1 MDRVADHR
9 NLGAVETCKEF
20 GLPMIGDFSLNV
32 ANLLT
37 ARLLMEECRFENLT
51 ISYDLNEGQVSELL
65 SLTPPEWLEIT
76 VHQHMP
82 MFHMEHCVFC
92 TFLSNGG
99 TSILNCG
106 KPCEKHHVQL
116 KDRVGQLHTLK
127 ADVGCRNTLFNG
139 RAQTGARFYQK
150 LRGTG
155 LRKFR
160 VDFLDEDR
168 AAARQTILAYQNLL
182 AGETSG
188 HHLWQNLDV
197 MEQLGVTEGTLQV
210 IGK

>member
-1 MDRVADHR
+1 M
-9 NLGAVETCKEF
+9 
-20 GLPMIGDFSLNV
+20 
-32 ANLLT
+32 
-37 ARLLMEECRFENLT
+37 
-51 ISYDLNEGQVSELL
+51 
-65 SLTPPEWLEIT
+65 
-76 VHQHMP
+76 
-82 MFHMEHCVFC
+82 
-92 TFLSNGG
+92 
-99 TSILNCG
+99 
-106 KPCEKHHVQL
+106 QL

-139 RAQTGARFYQK
+139 RSQTGARFYQQ

-155 LRKFR
+155 LRRFR

-168 AAARQTILAYQNLL
+168 AAAQQTIHAYQQLL

-210 IGK
+210 IGR